1 MEIIKKNLYLFLK
14 IFVALYIVFF
24 LVTNM
29 TILFFSDTLV
39 KYSIIKFDSIFESSS
54 PETITKLNNILSK
67 YSIEIKYNSN

>member
-14 IFVALYIVFF
+14 VFVALYIVFF

>member
-1 MEIIKKNLYLFLK
+1 MEILKTNLYLFFK
-14 IFVALYIVFF
+14 IFVSLYIVFF

-39 KYSIIKFDSIFESSS
+39 KHSIIKFDSIFENSS